1 MTIDY
6 VYYSYNNNKNN
17 EKFPSFT
24 SFNGLEQ
31 FFKYQ
36 LYLSKIQA
44 SDYLLSDIYRYR
56 DMYITIFLQEA

>member
-6 VYYSYNNNKNN
+6 VYYSYNNNKYN
-17 EKFPSFT
+17 EKFRAFT

-36 LYLSKIQA
+36 LYLNKIQA

>member
-36 LYLSKIQA
+36 LYLNRIQA
-44 SDYLLSDIYRYR
+44 SDYLLYNMYRYR
-56 DMYITIFLQEA
+56 DMNKTIFLQEA

>member
-6 VYYSYNNNKNN
+6 VYYSYNNNKYN
-17 EKFPSFT
+17 EKFRFST

-36 LYLSKIQA
+36 LYLNKIQA
-44 SDYLLSDIYRYR
+44 SDYLLSNIYR
-56 DMYITIFLQEA
+56 